1 MEDSTDKGKS
11 SLLIVI
17 LDTNS
22 VWWGRKRTADG
33 QFSLSHCVDCISVLA
48 NSHLMLRHKNKLA
61 VIAAHTDHSVFL
73 YPQHKSKQTHTV
85 KFPDDGQYEMFR
97 QVEGQ
102 LRAQLKKLIMQD
114 KEKVDEMYD
123 VPEQPS
129 DSLIAGAMAVSLC
142 YAHRL
147 EKECPIGETLSTRLL
162 VIKGSEDCPSQ
173 YMNFMNAVFTAQKQN
188 IIIDA
193 CILDSDSG
201 LLQQACDITGGMYLK
216 VPQIQGLLQYLMW
229 VFLPDPSTR
238 SKMVLPPRA
247 QVDYRAACFCH
258 RNLIDIGYVCS
269 VCLSIYCTFSPICST
284 CQNLFF
290 CLYSYQACDITGGM
304 YLKIPQIQGLLQY
317 LMWVFL
323 PDPSTRSKMVL
334 PPRAQVDY
342 RAACFCHR
350 NLIDIGY
357 VCSVCLSIYCTF
369 SPICSTCQTTF
380 KILGPQKLKRKKK
393 T

>member
-1 MEDSTDKGKS
+1 MADSNEKGSS
-11 SLLIVI
+11 SLLIII
-17 LDTNS
+17 LDTNP
-22 VWWGRKRTADG
+22 VWWGRKKASDE

-48 NSHLMLRHKNKLA
+48 NSHLMLAHKNKLA
-61 VIAAHTDHSVFL
+61 VIAAHTDNSVFL
-73 YPQHKSKQTHTV
+73 YPQYPGKKAEAV
-85 KFPDDGQYEMFR
+85 KLPDDGQYEVFG

-114 KEKVDEMYD
+114 KEQIDEMYD

-129 DSLIAGAMAVSLC
+129 DSLIAGAMAVALC

-147 EKECPIGETLSTRLL
+147 EKECPIGEALSTRLL

-173 YMNFMNAVFTAQKQN
+173 YMNFMNAVFTSQKQN

-193 CILDSDSG
+193 CILDKDSG

-216 VPQIQGLLQYLMW
+216 IPQLQGLLQYLMW

-238 SKMVLPPRA
+238 TKMA
-247 QVDYRAACFCH
+247 
-258 RNLIDIGYVCS
+258 
-269 VCLSIYCTFSPICST
+269 
-284 CQNLFF
+284 
-290 CLYSYQACDITGGM
+290 
-304 YLKIPQIQGLLQY
+304 
-317 LMWVFL
+317 
-323 PDPSTRSKMVL
+323 L

-393 T
+393 S